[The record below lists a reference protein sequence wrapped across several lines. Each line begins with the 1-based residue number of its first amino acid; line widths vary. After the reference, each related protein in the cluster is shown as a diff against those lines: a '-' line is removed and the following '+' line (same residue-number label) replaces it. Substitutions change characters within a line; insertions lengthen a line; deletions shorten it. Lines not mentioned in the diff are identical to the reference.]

1 MPSRFNPTGT
11 DAATP
16 GHQIAEQLQASA
28 PDGAGRRHLKVA
40 ERPIS
45 ELKPYKRNARRHSD
59 KQLQQIA
66 NSIETFGFTNP
77 ILIDADGRILAGH
90 GRVEAAK
97 RLGHQTVPC
106 IAISDL
112 TDDEKRAYV
121 IADNRIAELAGWDAE
136 LLSVELQH
144 LTEIDLSLDVE
155 VTGFDTAEIE
165 VLIDGGRS
173 FNKGLEK
180 VLEKNARKEKPDPAD
195 DVPEPDLQRPA
206 VSKPGALWQLADH
219 LLLCGDACDPK
230 AYATLFAAGR
240 PPQFAN
246 LVFTDPPYNVPL
258 ARHVSGSRAAHR
270 EFDKGP
276 GKMSEAQFITFL
288 SVVFGECARHSRD
301 GAMHFVCM
309 DWRHMS
315 EVLTASQAHLFEIG
329 ESLRL
334 EQRQCR
340 HGLPLPL
347 QA

>member
-97 RLGHQTVPC
+97 RLGHQTVAC

-144 LTEIDLSLDVE
+144 LTEIDLSFDVE

-173 FNKGLEK
+173 FDKGLGRSLKKTPEK
-180 VLEKNARKEKPDPAD
+180 RSPTQPTTCPNPICSGRPSASLARSGSWLITFSSVAMHAI
-195 DVPEPDLQRPA
+195 QRPM
-206 VSKPGALWQLADH
+206 
-219 LLLCGDACDPK
+219 
-230 AYATLFAAGR
+230 
-240 PPQFAN
+240 PPSLPQVGLRN
-246 LVFTDPPYNVPL
+246 SQISSSPIP
-258 ARHVSGSRAAHR
+258 R
-270 EFDKGP
+270 
-276 GKMSEAQFITFL
+276 IT
-288 SVVFGECARHSRD
+288 S
-301 GAMHFVCM
+301 
-309 DWRHMS
+309 
-315 EVLTASQAHLFEIG
+315 
-329 ESLRL
+329 
-334 EQRQCR
+334 
-340 HGLPLPL
+340 PLPGMS
-347 QA
+347 AD